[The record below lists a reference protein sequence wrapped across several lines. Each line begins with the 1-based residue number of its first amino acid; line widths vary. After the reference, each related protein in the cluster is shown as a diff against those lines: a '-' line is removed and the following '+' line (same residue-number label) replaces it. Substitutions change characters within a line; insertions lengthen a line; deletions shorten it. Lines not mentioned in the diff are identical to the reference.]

1 MVKVMNKPIIVFS
14 GTIIALMLVS
24 ISTNYSFAENQNSFT
39 ELSPLN
45 DSMGL
50 EKTTLIMYVPED
62 NHLPWAYV
70 EGKIAN
76 PVLEY
81 PVIIQIYDVNNYEE
95 LEINKF
101 EKENL
106 VDKVGAVHFAQT
118 NVNGDGTYEHK
129 FRVLGYDEDGKKNY
143 FEGKYIVKIFKVV
156 YLQNLT

>member
-1 MVKVMNKPIIVFS
+1 MNKQIMIFGS
-14 GTIIALMLVS
+14 TIIALLVVS
-24 ISTNYSFAENQNSFT
+24 IVSNSSFAEKQNSQT
-39 ELSPLN
+39 ELLPLN
-45 DSMGL
+45 DSIGL
-50 EKTTLIMYVPED
+50 EKTTLMMNVPED

-95 LEINKF
+95 LEINEF
-101 EKENL
+101 EKNL
-106 VDKVGAVHFAQT
+106 VDKIGAVHFAQT
-118 NVNGDGTYEHK
+118 NVNSDGTYEHK
-129 FRVLGYDEDGKKNY
+129 FRVLGYVDDVKKNY